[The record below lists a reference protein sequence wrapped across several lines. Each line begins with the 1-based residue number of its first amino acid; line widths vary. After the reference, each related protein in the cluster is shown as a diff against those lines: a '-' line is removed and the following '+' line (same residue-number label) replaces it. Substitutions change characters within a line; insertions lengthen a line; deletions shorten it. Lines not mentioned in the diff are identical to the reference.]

1 MDVAPIE
8 TSRLRLRPFASDLSD
23 LDALHEIQSDPEHM
37 RYYPHPFTREESRAW
52 IERSLERQ
60 ERLGYSLWAIEDR
73 ATGEFLGN
81 CGPIPQVVD
90 EVPEVELG
98 WSVTPRRARQ
108 GIATEAA
115 AAWRDR
121 CLAPGGPGSLRP
133 GSVGPGSLGPGS
145 LGPGSL
151 GPGSLGP
158 GSLGMDHV
166 ISLIR
171 PENVPSRGV
180 AERIGMT
187 VWKETLHGSMRWPH
201 LVYRVDAADVARA

>member
-1 MDVAPIE
+1 MSREEPTDGME
-8 TSRLRLRPFASDLSD
+8 TQRLRLRPFAPDLSD
-23 LDALHEIQSDPEHM
+23 LDALHEIQSDPHHM
-37 RYYPHPFTREESRAW
+37 RFYPHPFSREESRAW

-60 ERLGYSLWAIEDR
+60 ERLGYGLWAIVDR
-73 ATGEFLGN
+73 ETGELLGN

-90 EVPEVELG
+90 GIEEVELG

-121 CLAPGGPGSLRP
+121 CLGP
-133 GSVGPGSLGPGS
+133 
-145 LGPGSL
+145 
-151 GPGSLGP
+151 
-158 GSLGMDHV
+158 LGMDHV

-180 AERIGMT
+180 AERIGMS
-187 VWKETLHGSMRWPH
+187 VWKETRHGSDGWLH
-201 LVYRVDAADVARA
+201 LVYRIDAVTRAAGRGRRR